1 MKLMNVALN
10 SISRRKRRA
19 FLVMLGITFSVAIM
33 ISITGVTM
41 SYTKIIESSFR
52 PYSGKIVVTHSSA
65 RFFEAM
71 PSQSILEPELES
83 TIEEV
88 EGVAR
93 VAPVAMRTYGG
104 AESLI
109 PSILV
114 GLRAKDHYFI
124 YPQLIV
130 LKGDWPRQAGEVVL
144 GMASPFYLEGA
155 RQGDVISLYGI
166 NMTVSGVLFPTDI
179 RIFNSY
185 LIVDLDFY
193 YNLTR
198 TRFVSLFL
206 IQPEVSSSQEVVA
219 DRIEAVVPYVN
230 ALTDKSQAALVDN
243 IVDKVQRWNSY
254 IGMIAALMSICLITT
269 IQYLTVIQRQRE
281 LGTMKAIGASNGIMI
296 RLILLESTVVGMF
309 GCILGIV
316 VGFIGALGIVYL
328 YNRGNDLLV
337 ILHLTAELL
346 SWQSMLIAFFAGLV
360 VAVASAILPLKR
372 VLSLD
377 PIASISNPEV

>member
-1 MKLMNVALN
+1 
-10 SISRRKRRA
+10 
-19 FLVMLGITFSVAIM
+19 
-33 ISITGVTM
+33 M

-65 RFFEAM
+65 RFYEAM
-71 PSQSILEPELES
+71 PTQSILEPELES
-83 TIEEV
+83 TIEGV

-93 VAPVAMRTYGG
+93 VAPVAMRTYGD

-114 GLRAKDHYFI
+114 GLRATDHFFI

-130 LKGDWPRQAGEVVL
+130 FKGDWPRNAGEVVL
-144 GMASPFYLEGA
+144 GMGSSFYLQGT

-166 NMTVSGVLFPTDI
+166 NMTVSGVLFLTDI

-206 IQPEVSSSQEVVA
+206 VEPEASSSQEVVA
-219 DRIEAVVPYVN
+219 DRIEATVPYVS
-230 ALTDKSQAALVDN
+230 ALTDESQKALVDN

-254 IGMIAALMSICLITT
+254 IGLIAALMSICLITT
-269 IQYLTVIQRQRE
+269 IQYLTVVQRQRE
-281 LGTMKAIGASNGIMI
+281 LGTMKAIGASNGTMI
-296 RLILLESTVVGMF
+296 RLILLESTIVGVF

-316 VGFIGALGIVYL
+316 VGFLGALSIVYL
-328 YNRGNDLLV
+328 YNRGDLLTL
-337 ILHLTAELL
+337 LHLTAELL
-346 SWQSMLIAFFAGLV
+346 SWQSMLTAFFAGFI
-360 VAVASAILPLKR
+360 VAVTSAILPLKR

-377 PIASISNPEV
+377 PIVSISNPEV

>member
-1 MKLMNVALN
+1 
-10 SISRRKRRA
+10 
-19 FLVMLGITFSVAIM
+19 
-33 ISITGVTM
+33 M

-65 RFFEAM
+65 RFYEAM
-71 PSQSILEPELES
+71 PTQSILEPELES
-83 TIEEV
+83 TIEGV

-93 VAPVAMRTYGG
+93 VAPVAMRTYGD

-114 GLRAKDHYFI
+114 GLRATDHFFI

-130 LKGDWPRQAGEVVL
+130 FKGDWPRNAGEVVL
-144 GMASPFYLEGA
+144 GMGSSFYLQGT

-166 NMTVSGVLFPTDI
+166 NMTVSGVLFLTDI

-206 IQPEVSSSQEVVA
+206 VEPEASSSQEVVA
-219 DRIEAVVPYVN
+219 DRIEATVPYVS
-230 ALTDKSQAALVDN
+230 ALTDESQKALVDN

-254 IGMIAALMSICLITT
+254 IGLIAALMSICLITT
-269 IQYLTVIQRQRE
+269 IQYLTVVQRQRE
-281 LGTMKAIGASNGIMI
+281 LGTMKAIGASNGTMI
-296 RLILLESTVVGMF
+296 RLILLESTIVGVF

-316 VGFIGALGIVYL
+316 VGFLGALSIVYL
-328 YNRGNDLLV
+328 YNRGDLLTL
-337 ILHLTAELL
+337 LHLTAELL
-346 SWQSMLIAFFAGLV
+346 SWQSMLTAFFAGFI

-377 PIASISNPEV
+377 PIVSISNPEV